1 MKLAFIN
8 GSPKAKDSA
17 SECILKMLKNLFNNN
32 DMISEYNFRKPH
44 LDNKEIEQICQ
55 CNVIVMAFPLY
66 VDGVPA
72 HLLSCLYEMEKFF
85 KTSPNPNIKVYAL
98 VNSGFYEG
106 KQNSLALEMVEN
118 WCEKCG
124 ISFGQG
130 IGIGGGGMFP
140 SMTNVPDGKGPKKKS
155 YEALKILSNNI
166 STNSSAENIF
176 ISPSFPRFAY
186 KLSAEVGW
194 RQKIKSNGLSRKDLF
209 LRK

>member
-66 VDGVPA
+66 VDGIPA
-72 HLLSCLYEMEKFF
+72 HLLSCLYEMERFF

-155 YEALKILSNNI
+155 YEALKILSKNI

-194 RQKIKSNGLSRKDLF
+194 RQKIKSNGLSKKDLF

>member
-55 CNVIVMAFPLY
+55 CNAIVMAFPLY
-66 VDGVPA
+66 VDGIPA

-85 KTSPNPNIKVYAL
+85 KASPNPNAKVYAL

-130 IGIGGGGMFP
+130 IGIGGGGMLP
-140 SMTNVPDGKGPKKKS
+140 AIPNVPDGKGPKKKS
-155 YEALKILSNNI
+155 YKALKNLSNNI

-176 ISPSFPRFAY
+176 ISQSFPRIAY
-186 KLSAEVGW
+186 KLSAEAGW
-194 RQKIKSNGLSRKDLF
+194 RQKIKANGLSKKDLF